1 MIRSIALLSAIVMVA
16 TTAAAQVNVRGH
28 YRSNG
33 TYVAPYTRSSPNS
46 TTADNYGS
54 APRNNYAAPAFTP
67 PRPLYGTP
75 APAPAPAPSCSGY
88 GCYGQPSTVNGMPRT
103 TTVAPYVRRDG
114 TYVQPHVRSRPG
126 Y

>member
-1 MIRSIALLSAIVMVA
+1 MIRSIALLSAIMMVA
-16 TTAAAQVNVRGH
+16 TTATAQVNVRGH

-46 TTADNYGS
+46 TTSDNYGS
-54 APRNNYAAPAFTP
+54 APRSTYSAPAYSA
-67 PRPLYGTP
+67 PRPLYSSPT
-75 APAPAPAPSCSGY
+75 PAPSCSGY
-88 GCYGQPSTVNGMPRT
+88 GCYGQPSTANGTPRT

-114 TYVQPHVRSRPG
+114 TYVQPHVRSTPN